1 MLPVANAVAVKRR
14 RVQGKRP
21 PPEWYAALEVERF
34 GEAGLAMLCQDA
46 RRFHVHYTHV
56 RTRSPGHKQPDQLTR
71 KQLWEHL
78 VTVYREAYPCA
89 DSPTNSILQFGLVA
103 KERHKDAPREED
115 RSEHNHVATFSDRAH
130 YWRRGRKI
138 SADKYGI
145 LPPVGMKHE
154 NIIKVK
160 HMALLALTV
169 HPKPP
174 ASLRLKKAI

>member
-1 MLPVANAVAVKRR
+1 MLPVANAIAVKRR

-46 RRFHVHYTHV
+46 RRFQVHYTHV

-89 DSPTNSILQFGLVA
+89 DSPTSSVLQFGLVTA
-103 KERHKDAPREED
+103 SWNRPPSPENLNPPE
-115 RSEHNHVATFSDRAH
+115 V
-130 YWRRGRKI
+130 
-138 SADKYGI
+138 KYGPTRFQTEKPRA
-145 LPPVGMKHE
+145 LTPPIGVKHE
-154 NIIKVK
+154 STY
-160 HMALLALTV
+160 L
-169 HPKPP
+169 P
-174 ASLRLKKAI
+174 